1 MLITESGNFKLSLSR
16 VILAS
21 TGLAFGGC
29 WRNPVSDPKSH
40 IDTHQLVLSGEGVK
54 GAWWDKGH
62 PRGIRKKPKAL
73 LVRPEDR
80 MKPP

>member
-40 IDTHQLVLSGEGVK
+40 IDTHQLFLSGEGVK